1 MKVKFVTWTNRGKE
15 KKNRDEASVYDNH
28 AIGVYKQQNYSTLV
42 GHVPI
47 VDNFLN
53 TDKENRLAAVVTGFR
68 KWEFGQVVQVEFTG
82 RMKKRNI
89 ATTRH
94 RELNKKK
101 EKYSGHVN

>member
-1 MKVKFVTWTNRGKE
+1 MNEQRQG
-15 KKNRDEASVYDNH
+15 KKNGDEASVYDNH

-53 TDKENRLAAVVTGFR
+53 TDNENRLAAVVTGFR
-68 KWEFGQVVQVEFTG
+68 KWGFGLVVQVEFTG

-94 RELNKKK
+94 RELKKK
-101 EKYSGHVN
+101 NEKYRGHEN